1 MTADKLPD
9 RRTDDDTFH
18 VIDDALAA
26 LAERK
31 QLWLGDDL
39 ILIHLLDALIV
50 QAERC
55 LPEAV
60 HNALEGGADWD
71 DIAALLGTS
80 PHEAWLR
87 FGPDSPI
94 ADGRWPITPTD

>member
-1 MTADKLPD
+1 MTEPSA
-9 RRTDDDTFH
+9 RRTDDDTFA
-18 VIDDALAA
+18 VLDDAISA
-26 LAERK
+26 LAQRK
-31 QLWLGDDL
+31 GLWIGDDL
-39 ILIHLLDALIV
+39 VLIHLLDALIT

-60 HNALEGGADWD
+60 HSARANGAGWD
-71 DIAALLGTS
+71 DIAALLATS

-87 FGPDSPI
+87 FAADSPI

>member
-1 MTADKLPD
+1 MTGELPA
-9 RRTDDDTFH
+9 RRTDHDTFA
-18 VIDDALAA
+18 VLDDALFA

-31 QLWLGDDL
+31 GLWLGDDL
-39 ILIHLLDALIV
+39 VLIHLLDCLIE

-60 HNALEGGADWD
+60 LGARDNGAGWD

-87 FGPDSPI
+87 FAPDSPI
-94 ADGRWPITPTD
+94 ADGRWPTPPTD

>member
-1 MTADKLPD
+1 MTERP
-9 RRTDDDTFH
+9 RRTDDDTFA
-18 VIDDALAA
+18 VIDDALSA

-31 QLWLGDDL
+31 GLWLGDDL
-39 ILIHLLDALIV
+39 VLIHLLDALIT

-60 HNALEGGADWD
+60 LGARDHGADWD
-71 DIAALLGTS
+71 DIAALLHTS

-87 FGPDSPI
+87 FAPDSPI
-94 ADGRWPITPTD
+94 ADGRWPIPPTD

>member
-1 MTADKLPD
+1 MIGRSAP
-9 RRTDDDTFH
+9 RTDDDTFD
-18 VIDDALAA
+18 VIDDALSA

-31 QLWLGDDL
+31 RLWLGDDL
-39 ILIHLLDALIV
+39 VLIHLLDCLIE

-60 HNALEGGADWD
+60 LGARENGAGWD
-71 DIAALLGTS
+71 EIAALLTTS

-87 FGPDSPI
+87 FDPDSPI
-94 ADGRWPITPTD
+94 ADGRWPIPPTD

>member
-1 MTADKLPD
+1 MSAELPA
-9 RRTDDDTFH
+9 RRTDDDTFA
-18 VIDDALAA
+18 VVDAALFA

-31 QLWLGDDL
+31 GLWLGDD
-39 ILIHLLDALIV
+39 IVLIHLLDCLIT

-60 HNALEGGADWD
+60 LGALDNGADWD
-71 DIAALLGTS
+71 DIATLLGTS

>member
-1 MTADKLPD
+1 MTAELPA
-9 RRTDDDTFH
+9 RRTDDDTFD
-18 VIDDALAA
+18 VVDDALFA

-31 QLWLGDDL
+31 GLWLGDDL
-39 ILIHLLDALIV
+39 VLVHLLDCLIE

-60 HNALEGGADWD
+60 LGARDNGAEWD

-87 FGPDSPI
+87 FAPDSPI
-94 ADGRWPITPTD
+94 ADGRWPIPPTG

>member
-1 MTADKLPD
+1 MTELPTPA
-9 RRTDDDTFH
+9 TDDDTFD

-39 ILIHLLDALIV
+39 VLIHLLDCLIV

-60 HNALEGGADWD
+60 HGARDGGASWD
-71 DIAALLGTS
+71 DIAILLDTS

-94 ADGRWPITPTD
+94 ADGRWPIPPTD